1 MNRVARVHRANC
13 RIGGRHQK
21 FALNLNWIGTEWH
34 FPTPHAPATVLGPR
48 PRVRRIRRALPP
60 LNSRDWM
67 TPGETAVTLGCSIAT
82 VHRMRRGLI
91 AGLTPLPYS
100 QYGRKVIFRK
110 ASTAQW
116 IDENEKN
123 RLT

>member
-1 MNRVARVHRANC
+1 
-13 RIGGRHQK
+13 
-21 FALNLNWIGTEWH
+21 
-34 FPTPHAPATVLGPR
+34 
-48 PRVRRIRRALPP
+48 
-60 LNSRDWM
+60 M

>member
-1 MNRVARVHRANC
+1 VNRVDAHPHGELPYQRPSSEIRFELDWN
-13 RIGGRHQK
+13 RM
-21 FALNLNWIGTEWH
+21 ALPN
-34 FPTPHAPATVLGPR
+34 TPHASATALEPR
-48 PRVRRIRRALPP
+48 PRARRMRRSLPP

-91 AGLTPLPYS
+91 AGITPLPYS

-116 IDENEKN
+116 VDENEKN